1 MRNKKRAVLFSLLA
15 LAVLSAIFLGGAA
28 VGAIYRGE
36 LADAWRTLRYERHVK
51 LEHGNLLSDGAGG
64 FVRDLDRRLHLPEEL
79 YVGGDLQIAFDS
91 DGQIE
96 YIYAYLQGTDQ
107 KGRLRQYYVNYDRA
121 NSEKMTVRL
130 DPWYSNVIREE
141 DRLSPLFALA
151 DAMDLKNRLAGPL
164 AGGLWQLEY
173 GGADTFYP
181 GQTPEYLPGDADGD
195 GVQSGV
201 TDLDGLSGGHVTG
214 FAASLISPE
223 GERWSYIMEPVYT
236 SAEQLRAER
245 EAEAVAA
252 AKADKDWMTDDSDGT
267 MYFFLDGE
275 TGWRLVITDA
285 ALGSRFYVME
295 RTQDGGESWERIND
309 DPFDGNIGVAE
320 GLIFFDSDLG
330 FAGLAWAS
338 QDHSRLYV
346 TRDGGRNFEAV
357 ELPMDTVTEMPGSGQ
372 EPGFSAAD
380 YDYCMMPERSGNT
393 LSILVVPANGER
405 DGLTFRSEDDGMS
418 WATGP

>member
-15 LAVLSAIFLGGAA
+15 LAFLSAIFLGGAA

-51 LEHGNLLSDGAGG
+51 LEHGNLLSDGAEG
-64 FVRDLDRRLHLPEEL
+64 FVRDLDRRLRLPEEL

-121 NSEKMTVRL
+121 SSEKMTVRL

-195 GVQSGV
+195 GIQSGV
-201 TDLDGLSGGHVTG
+201 TDLDVLKDGGHVTG

-223 GERWSYIMEPVYT
+223 GERWSCIMEPVYT
-236 SAEQLRAER
+236 SAEQLRTER

-267 MYFFLDGE
+267 MYFFLDDE
-275 TGWRLVITDA
+275 TGWRLAVTDA
-285 ALGSRFYVME
+285 ALGSRFYVLE
-295 RTQDGGESWERIND
+295 RTRDGGESWERVNG

-320 GLIFFDSDLG
+320 GLVFFDGEFG
-330 FAGLAWAS
+330 FAGLAGAG

-346 TRDGGRNFEAV
+346 TRDGGESFAPV
-357 ELPMDTVTEMPGSGQ
+357 ELPADAVT
-372 EPGFSAAD
+372 D
-380 YDYCMMPERSGNT
+380 DHDYCMMPEKTGDI
-393 LSILVVPANGER
+393 LSILVVSENGEK
-405 DGLTFRSEDDGMS
+405 DGLVFRSEDEGAS
-418 WATGP
+418 WTAVR